1 MRKKAVLVSVLCLAA
16 IAIVGASL
24 ASSFNLSAL
33 PDPGRFETSVADGAK
48 NFLVHREARASSLK
62 ESPITQSD
70 LDNAQNVF
78 GSECA
83 TCHGNDGRM
92 PTDLGR
98 GLYPR
103 APDLGSEEVQH
114 WSDRELF
121 WIIRNGIRLSG
132 MPAFGKQLTDQ
143 ETWSLVHYVKSLP
156 TKPQNV
162 N

>member
-1 MRKKAVLVSVLCLAA
+1 MRKKAVVITLS
-16 IAIVGASL
+16 SL
-24 ASSFNLSAL
+24 AFIALGGATLALLFNLSAL

-48 NFLVHREARASSLK
+48 NFLIYREARRSSNK
-62 ESPITQSD
+62 EPSLTQGD

-83 TCHGNDGRM
+83 TCHGNDGRT

-103 APDLGSEEVQH
+103 APDLGSDEAQH
-114 WSDRELF
+114 WSDPEMF
-121 WIIRNGIRLSG
+121 WIIRNGIRLTG

-143 ETWSLVHYVKSLP
+143 ETWSLVRYLRTLRPSTP
-156 TKPQNV
+156 RS
-162 N
+162 

>member
-1 MRKKAVLVSVLCLAA
+1 MRKKAVLIPVFSLAA
-16 IAIVGASL
+16 IALVGASL

-33 PDPGRFETSVADGAK
+33 PEPGKFETSVADGAK
-48 NFLVHREARASSLK
+48 NFLVQREARTSSLK
-62 ESPITQSD
+62 APPISQND

-83 TCHGNDGRM
+83 TCHGNDGRT
-92 PTDLGR
+92 PTDMGR

-114 WSDRELF
+114 WSDPEMF
-121 WIIRNGIRLSG
+121 WIIRNGIRLTG

-143 ETWSLVHYVKSLP
+143 ETWSLVHYLRTLRP
-156 TKPQNV
+156 PNQR
-162 N
+162 

>member
-1 MRKKAVLVSVLCLAA
+1 MRRKAVLISVFSLAG
-16 IAIVGASL
+16 ITLVGASVAL
-24 ASSFNLSAL
+24 GFSVSAL
-33 PDPGRFETSVADGAK
+33 PDPGRFETFAANEAK
-48 NFLVHREARASSLK
+48 NWLVYRESRTATLK
-62 ESPITQSD
+62 QPPITPAD
-70 LDNAQNVF
+70 LDNAQNIF

-83 TCHGNDGRM
+83 NCHGNDGRT
-92 PTDLGR
+92 PTDMGR

-143 ETWSLVHYVKSLP
+143 ETWSLVQYVKSLRP
-156 TKPQNV
+156 AKQKS
-162 N
+162 

>member
-1 MRKKAVLVSVLCLAA
+1 LRKKAVLIPVLCLAG
-16 IAIVGASL
+16 IALVGVSFASL
-24 ASSFNLSAL
+24 FNVSAV
-33 PDPGRFETSVADGAK
+33 PEPGNFETFAANEAK
-48 NFLVHREARASSLK
+48 NWFVYRQSRSVTLK
-62 ESPITQSD
+62 ELPITPAD
-70 LDNAQNVF
+70 LDNAQNIF

-83 TCHGNDGRM
+83 SCHGNDGRT
-92 PTDLGR
+92 PTDMGR

>member
-1 MRKKAVLVSVLCLAA
+1 MRTKSALVSVF
-16 IAIVGASL
+16 SL
-24 ASSFNLSAL
+24 ASIALVGAALAVSVDVSAL
-33 PDPGRFETSVADGAK
+33 PDPGRFETFAANEAK
-48 NFLVHREARASSLK
+48 NWLVYRESRAATLK
-62 ESPITQSD
+62 EPQIT
-70 LDNAQNVF
+70 LEAADNAQNIF

-83 TCHGNDGRM
+83 NCHGNDGRT
-92 PTDLGR
+92 PTDMGR

-143 ETWSLVHYVKSLP
+143 ETWSLVHYVKSLA

>member
-1 MRKKAVLVSVLCLAA
+1 MCKKAVLIPVFSLSA
-16 IAIVGASL
+16 IALVGASL

-33 PDPGRFETSVADGAK
+33 PDPGRFETSFANRAK
-48 NFLVHREARASSLK
+48 NFLVHREARTSSLK
-62 ESPITQSD
+62 APPITQSD

-83 TCHGNDGRM
+83 TCHGNDGRT

-114 WSDRELF
+114 WSDPEMF
-121 WIIRNGIRLSG
+121 WIIRNGIRLTG

-143 ETWSLVHYVKSLP
+143 EAWSLVRYLRTLRPPK
-156 TKPQNV
+156 
-162 N
+162 